1 MSLPGSIAAIL
12 QFFLVGLTSIFVLV
26 DPIAAIPTF
35 LIMTA
40 GADTE
45 DRQRM
50 ARRAAWTCFLV
61 LSCFAAAGTLI
72 FKLFGIT
79 LPAFKIAGGVIL
91 LLIGL
96 DMLRARRSPTKE
108 TPLETEEGAEKE
120 DVGIIPLGVPML
132 AGPGSISTVMV
143 LMSGA
148 PAIWYAV
155 PVLVA
160 IAITAFASYW
170 ILSGADRVRGYL
182 GETGIRI
189 LTRMMGLLLTAIAVQ
204 FILNGLGDVG
214 LVKKAS

>member
-1 MSLPGSIAAIL
+1 MIEPLSNLL
-12 QFFLVGLTSIFVLV
+12 QFSFVALSSIFFLV

-35 LIMTA
+35 LIITA
-40 GADTE
+40 GAGAE
-45 DRQRM
+45 RRQHM
-50 ARRAAWTCFLV
+50 AKRAAWTCFVV
-61 LSCFAAAGTLI
+61 LCSFAMAGTLI

-79 LPAFKIAGGVIL
+79 LPAFKIAGGLIL
-91 LLIGL
+91 LLIGM
-96 DMLRARRSPTKE
+96 DMIQARRSQTKE

-148 PAIWYAV
+148 PQWWYGIPILA
-155 PVLVA
+155 A
-160 IAITAFASYW
+160 IAITAICSYW
-170 ILSGADRVRGYL
+170 TLAAADRVRGYL

-204 FILNGLGDVG
+204 FMLNGLTDIG
-214 LVKKAS
+214 LIKRM

>member
-1 MSLPGSIAAIL
+1 MPNAGSIIAL
-12 QFFLVGLTSIFVLV
+12 LRFFLVALTSIFVLV
-26 DPIAAIPTF
+26 DPVAAIPPF

-40 GADTE
+40 GAGTT
-45 DRQRM
+45 DRCRM
-50 ARRAAWTCFLV
+50 ARRAAWTCVIV
-61 LSCFAAAGTLI
+61 LSCFAAAGTMI

-79 LPAFKIAGGVIL
+79 LPAFKIAGGLIL

-108 TPLETEEGAEKE
+108 TPTETEEAAEKE

-132 AGPGSISTVMV
+132 AGPGSISSVMV

-148 PAIWYAV
+148 PAVWYAG
-155 PVLVA
+155 PILAA
-160 IAITAFASYW
+160 IAITGFASYW

-204 FILNGLGDVG
+204 FVLNGLADIG
-214 LVKKAS
+214 LVRNTA